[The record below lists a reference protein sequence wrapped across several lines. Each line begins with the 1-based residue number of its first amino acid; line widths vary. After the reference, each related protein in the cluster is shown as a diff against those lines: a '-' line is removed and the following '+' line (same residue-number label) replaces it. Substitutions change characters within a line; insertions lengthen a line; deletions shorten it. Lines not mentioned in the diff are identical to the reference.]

1 MVEDFHFSKDLVA
14 KSGVKVI
21 VDDFERINSVGMF
34 VMDFVDYA
42 TIAWPRT
49 WSFSKLEKEIEATD
63 MAMEV
68 LVVVVV
74 GGRGKG
80 KRGRWLDLFLI
91 QSI

>member
-1 MVEDFHFSKDLVA
+1 MVEDFHFSEDLAA
-14 KSGVKVI
+14 KSGVRVI
-21 VDDFERINSVGMF
+21 VDDFERINSVGTF

-42 TIAWPRT
+42 TISWPRT

-80 KRGRWLDLFLI
+80 KRGRWSDLFLI